1 MSAAP
6 APSGGGL
13 EALSSML
20 PIILV
25 TGVAMWFFSIRPA
38 MKKQKEH
45 EALLKA
51 LKRGDRV
58 TTAAGF
64 IGEVDRVDEKV
75 VFLKLAD
82 GVRVEFQKQAITGVL
97 KEG

>member
-1 MSAAP
+1 MAASQQP
-6 APSGGGL
+6 GGL
-13 EALSSML
+13 EALTSML

-25 TGVAMWFFSIRPA
+25 TGVAMWFFSIRPS
-38 MKKQKEH
+38 MKRQKEH
-45 EALLKA
+45 DQLLKN
-51 LKRGDRV
+51 LKTGDRV
-58 TTAAGF
+58 QTQAGM
-64 IGEVDRVDEKV
+64 IGEVAQVMEKT

>member
-1 MSAAP
+1 MAAQP
-6 APSGGGL
+6 QTGGF
-13 EALSSML
+13 EALTSML

-51 LKRGDRV
+51 VKKGDRV
-58 TTAAGF
+58 TTQAGF
-64 IGEVDRVDEKV
+64 IAEVDRVEEKT

-82 GVRVEFQKQAITGVL
+82 GVRVEFQKGAITGVVQD
-97 KEG
+97 G

>member
-1 MSAAP
+1 MAAP
-6 APSGGGL
+6 TSPGGL

-20 PIILV
+20 PIIAV

-38 MKKQKEH
+38 MKKQKDLDN
-45 EALLKA
+45 LLKNI
-51 LKRGDRV
+51 KKGDRV
-58 TTAAGF
+58 LTQAGF
-64 IGEVDRVDEKV
+64 LAEVDRVEEKT

-82 GVRVEFQKQAITGVL
+82 GVRVEFQKQAIVSVV

>member
-1 MSAAP
+1 MAASQQP
-6 APSGGGL
+6 GGL

-25 TGVAMWFFSIRPA
+25 TGVAMWFFSIRPS
-38 MKKQKEH
+38 MKRQKEH
-45 EALLKA
+45 DQLLKN
-51 LKRGDRV
+51 LKTGDRV
-58 TTAAGF
+58 QTQAGM
-64 IGEVDRVDEKV
+64 IGEVAQVKEKT

>member
-1 MSAAP
+1 MP
-6 APSGGGL
+6 ASTQTGGGL

-38 MKKQKEH
+38 MKKQKEQ
-45 EALLKA
+45 EELLKA
-51 LKRGDRV
+51 LKKGDRV
-58 TTAAGF
+58 TTQAGF
-64 IGEVDRVDEKV
+64 IGEVDRVEDKV

>member
-1 MSAAP
+1 MSAQP
-6 APSGGGL
+6 QTGGF
-13 EALSSML
+13 EALASML

-45 EALLKA
+45 EALLKTVKKGDKVLTQA
-51 LKRGDRV
+51 GFVAEIDRV
-58 TTAAGF
+58 
-64 IGEVDRVDEKV
+64 EEKT

-82 GVRVEFQKQAITGVL
+82 GVRVEFQKQAIVGVV
-97 KEG
+97 KDG